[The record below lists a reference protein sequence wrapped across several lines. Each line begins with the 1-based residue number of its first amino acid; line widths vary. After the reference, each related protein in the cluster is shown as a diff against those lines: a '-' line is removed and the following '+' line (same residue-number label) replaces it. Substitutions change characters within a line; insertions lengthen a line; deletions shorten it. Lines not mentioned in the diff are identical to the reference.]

1 MSNTTVMLLETDI
14 MKYFIKTLSQKVCII
29 LFTYTVCI
37 FHYLFT
43 AFVNHFLVF
52 NPVSII
58 NFHLI

>member
-1 MSNTTVMLLETDI
+1 MLLETDI